1 MPTGRPDQIFLQ
13 RQMLKYF
20 LLFTLIPLAHS
31 TNLVCLILLCKKWK
45 ARICG
50 TIIPALYS
58 FLCIAGMDLE
68 KSRKSFILLSIR
80 RQGIE
85 KGLPTNGMV
94 TFGKSFRNGLC
105 RSLPAILLPPNKIP
119 SCNTC

>member
-1 MPTGRPDQIFLQ
+1 MFENPFYKPRTLLAHPIGVYAHRQTGPNISAASNVEVLSS
-13 RQMLKYF
+13 LHS
-20 LLFTLIPLAHS
+20 LIPLAHS

-68 KSRKSFILLSIR
+68 KSRKSFIFCFLY
-80 RQGIE
+80 E
-85 KGLPTNGMV
+85 DKV
-94 TFGKSFRNGLC
+94 
-105 RSLPAILLPPNKIP
+105 
-119 SCNTC
+119 